1 MNDAHNSNTKS
12 NGYRSAFWH
21 QFTKN
26 KIGVACSIYLI
37 IVFLAVIF
45 APAIL
50 PYQYDEMIMEDS
62 LQAPNAKHWLGT
74 DESGRDMLT
83 RIIYGGRISLLVGIV
98 STGITILIG
107 LPLGLLAG
115 FYGGKV
121 QFVIMRIMDMLQTFP
136 NILLAL
142 VVIAILGR
150 GTYQVMVAVGIANIA
165 AFTRVVNSAVI
176 ACKESEYL
184 TAARCLGAKDSRL
197 MFRHIFPN
205 ITAQIIVM
213 ATLYIASGLLA
224 ASSLSFLGLG
234 AQPPSPEWGSLISRG
249 RQQIR
254 QATWLVNYPGL
265 MIVSVVVSF
274 NMIGD
279 ALRDA
284 LDPFIRNRG

>member
-1 MNDAHNSNTKS
+1 MNSSLNSNTKAS
-12 NGYRSAFWH
+12 TYRSAFWH
-21 QFTKN
+21 QFVRN
-26 KIGVACSIYLI
+26 KIALVCSIYLI

-45 APAIL
+45 APNIL
-50 PYQYDEMIMEDS
+50 PYKYDEMIADDS
-62 LQAPNAKHWLGT
+62 LEAPCKKHWLGT

-83 RIIYGGRISLLVGIV
+83 RIIYGGRVSLMVGII
-98 STGITILIG
+98 STGITLLIG
-107 LPLGLLAG
+107 LPLGLLSG

-136 NILLAL
+136 NILMAL

-176 ACKESEYL
+176 SCKESEYL

-205 ITAQIIVM
+205 ITAQVIVM

-234 AQPPSPEWGSLISRG
+234 AQPPSPEWGALISRG

-254 QATWLVNYPGL
+254 QATWLVNYPGIA
-265 MIVSVVVSF
+265 IVSVVVSF

-284 LDPFIRNRG
+284 LDPFVRNR

>member
-1 MNDAHNSNTKS
+1 MSNVLESKNKTNS
-12 NGYRSAFWH
+12 YRSAFWH
-21 QFTKN
+21 QFTRN
-26 KIGVACSIYLI
+26 KIAVICSIYLVL
-37 IVFLAVIF
+37 VFLAVII
-45 APAIL
+45 APEVL
-50 PYQYDEMIMEDS
+50 PYKYDEMVMEDS
-62 LQAPNAKHWLGT
+62 LVAPNAKHWLGT

-83 RIIYGGRISLLVGIV
+83 RIIYGGRISLMVGIV
-98 STGITILIG
+98 STGITLLIG
-107 LPLGLLAG
+107 LPLGLIAG
-115 FYGGKV
+115 FYGGKL

-150 GTYQVMVAVGIANIA
+150 GTYQVMIAVGVANIA

-176 ACKESEYL
+176 SCKESEYL

-205 ITAQIIVM
+205 ITAQVIVM

-254 QATWLVNYPGL
+254 QATWLVNYPGI

-284 LDPFIRNRG
+284 LDPFVRNR